1 MAFGDDVL
9 GTPYVLPSPLYP
21 IDSLVAPAPALA
33 PPSGPANPSATGS
46 TGAPA
51 SGLNVALRPPAA
63 STAASP
69 TAISGIDLN
78 QILGILRQSQQ
89 PSGFMPNFM
98 ASLGAGLSSAG
109 QNWNKPALAAFASGA
124 GAAIQGGQA
133 LQQQQQK
140 DRLALVN
147 LALHAWQIGDM
158 ATYHKALIKLRAA
171 GAASAAAQPV
181 APAPPGAAAPPL
193 GDTAQATR

>member
-9 GTPYVLPSPLYP
+9 GTDYLPPSPLYP

-33 PPSGPANPSATGS
+33 PPTGPVSPSATGS

-109 QNWNKPALAAFASGA
+109 QNWNKPAMAAFASGA